1 MNTAHPT
8 PSTETLLQSLNSE
21 MELVSA
27 LLMTIARDVSYIK
40 KRMDIDRTVTGRDYM
55 SWKDTFEED
64 LERGRTE
71 SRRLQEKIRDAEAET
86 PRL

>member
-1 MNTAHPT
+1 
-8 PSTETLLQSLNSE
+8 
-21 MELVSA
+21 
-27 LLMTIARDVSYIK
+27 MTIARDVSYIK

-71 SRRLQEKIRDAEAET
+71 SRRLLEKTLDAE
-86 PRL
+86 